1 MRNLI
6 FSFFKCL
13 EIVVSFMTMTRLCQF
28 SSGRR
33 SSKAQTKPLKYLP
46 DPIKTEFK
54 CQTTPRNVSHNTCF
68 VINVSSL
75 KSKNDWKSDDMGAWE
90 NKGVQRF
97 YYVLNERGEFVRI
110 NRDDIVESGQKFTLT
125 RTYFNNSSS
134 VDLCKYASYIE
145 GN

>member
-1 MRNLI
+1 MFRNRGQFYDGDEAVPVFEWTLQ
-6 FSFFKCL
+6 FKSPNEAVKIL
-13 EIVVSFMTMTRLCQF
+13 AR
-28 SSGRR
+28 
-33 SSKAQTKPLKYLP
+33 
-46 DPIKTEFK
+46 PIKTEFI

-97 YYVLNERGEFVRI
+97 YYVLNEKGEFVRI
-110 NRDDIVESGQKFTLT
+110 NRDDFVESGQKFTLK

-134 VDLCKYASYIE
+134 VDLCKYALYIE